1 MVSIKTANQ
10 VAGASSSTLSVGVCE
25 NCLQDVA
32 ISAINNILGL
42 NLTRDTIKVAVL
54 PKQLTLVTPDGSY
67 HKNTSR
73 NLENPSGIGYSTIF
87 HIARTSPN

>member
-1 MVSIKTANQ
+1 M
-10 VAGASSSTLSVGVCE
+10 SVGVCE
-25 NCLQDVA
+25 NYLQDVA

-67 HKNTSR
+67 HIKNTSR
-73 NLENPSGIGYSTIF
+73 NLVNPSGIGYSTIF